1 MKILIFS
8 WRDIKNPQAGGA
20 EILTLEL
27 AKRWAK
33 DGHQTALVT
42 AKFPGAKEEE
52 TIDKVKIFRPAVF
65 FAQTPRAYLNYLY
78 QTAKFYQK
86 NLADK
91 YDLIIDQAHGLPL
104 FTPFYARQK
113 IVLFPLEVAK
123 EIWFREVCLPFSLI
137 GYFLEQA
144 YIRFFRHLPFLT
156 ISSSTAKELKMMGV
170 KNVFTITPGVNPKP
184 LSKLPRKNKFPRLV
198 SLGRITPMKRI
209 EDTIQALRLL
219 HKEFPIIKLV
229 VIGHGQPK
237 YLEKLKNLCQN
248 MAIEDR
254 VSFTGFVSE
263 KEKRRLLRQARILV
277 SSSLK
282 EGWGLTV
289 IEAAACGTPTVAYQ
303 IPGLVDSVKNQ
314 ETGLLCQKNTPVE
327 LARNIRKVLIDPS
340 LRKRLSQ
347 NALNYSQNFSWD
359 KTAREGLTI
368 LEKIISS

>member
-8 WRDIKNPQAGGA
+8 WRDIKHPAKGGA

-27 AKRWAK
+27 AKRWVRK
-33 DGHQTALVT
+33 GHPVTLVS
-42 AKFPGAKEEE
+42 ASFPGAKKQE
-52 TIDKVKIFRPAVF
+52 TIAGVKIFRPAEF
-65 FAQTPRAYLNYLY
+65 LYSARKYLIYLY
-78 QTAKFYQK
+78 QTAKFYRK
-86 NLADK
+86 NLAGK

-104 FTPFYARQK
+104 FTPLYARQE

-123 EIWFREVCLPFSLI
+123 EIWFSEVHFPFSLI
-137 GYFLEQA
+137 GYLLEQA

-156 ISSSTAKELKMMGV
+156 ISPSTAKELKKMGV
-170 KNVFTITPGVNPKP
+170 KNVFTITPGVNPIP
-184 LSKLPRKNKFPRLV
+184 LSKLPAKNKFPLLI

-209 EDTIQALRLL
+209 ENTIQAFRLL

-254 VSFTGFVSE
+254 ISFTGFISE
-263 KEKRRLLRQARILV
+263 EEKRKLLSQAWILV
-277 SSSLK
+277 SSSSK

-303 IPGLVDSVKNQ
+303 VPGLVDSVKDQ

-327 LARNIRKVLIDPS
+327 LAKNIRKLLIKPS
-340 LRKRLSQ
+340 LRKLLSR
-347 NALNYSQNFSWD
+347 NALDYSQNFSWD
-359 KTAREGLTI
+359 KTADEALAIFRQ
-368 LEKIISS
+368 IISP